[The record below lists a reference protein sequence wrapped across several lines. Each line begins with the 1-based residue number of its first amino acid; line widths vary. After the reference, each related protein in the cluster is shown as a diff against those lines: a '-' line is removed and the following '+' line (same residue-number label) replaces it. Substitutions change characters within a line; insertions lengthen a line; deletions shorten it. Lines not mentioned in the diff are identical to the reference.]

1 MAIGDTAESMRAFM
15 RRGGWSFP
23 VVMAVDELGFSYGI
37 RTIPT
42 TVIIDSK
49 GRMVDTIVG
58 VVKADKLASLVE
70 DL

>member
-1 MAIGDTAESMRAFM
+1 MAVGDTAEAMQAFM
-15 RRGGWSFP
+15 GRGGWSFP
-23 VVMAVDELGFSYGI
+23 VVMAVDELAFSYGI
-37 RTIPT
+37 SAIPT

-49 GRMVDTIVG
+49 GRIVDTIVG